1 MRNRKSENGGGA
13 AGAMMLLGAV
23 LAAHGAFAAA
33 VADGARAVNCPEG
46 PITNVVRAAAVPA
59 TDRGFTVAFRFKASP
74 YVKRPGP
81 WEGLVFANGNGWDTG
96 FRATVTPDTGSSP
109 GGFRMSLRVV
119 KPERGGVG
127 VPVKQRL
134 VAGRWYHIAFVLGGG
149 ELKSFLNGTP
159 TAKSKFEGA
168 FRRAHGGFSVGPAG
182 YGVGYYPFEAADFKV
197 WERALSED
205 EVLALVMGGDTSAKS
220 VKRYLEGLDEAAF
233 AEVRLLAWNTAK
245 KLADAGERTDAAAL
259 YALLAARAPAYPSA
273 DGGNEAAA
281 RFAKARGGR
290 RQLYVGQALRF
301 AQGNYLLARLRE
313 RAITLRIESSEPCG
327 AR

>member
-1 MRNRKSENGGGA
+1 MRNKKSENGVCAREASGA
-13 AGAMMLLGAV
+13 VGAMMLLGAV

-127 VPVKQRL
+127 PHRVRPRRRRAEEFSERNAHCEEQVRGRVQAGARRVQRG
-134 VAGRWYHIAFVLGGG
+134 AGRIWGGVLSVRGGG
-149 ELKSFLNGTP
+149 FQ
-159 TAKSKFEGA
+159 
-168 FRRAHGGFSVGPAG
+168 
-182 YGVGYYPFEAADFKV
+182 GVG
-197 WERALSED
+197 
-205 EVLALVMGGDTSAKS
+205 
-220 VKRYLEGLDEAAF
+220 
-233 AEVRLLAWNTAK
+233 
-245 KLADAGERTDAAAL
+245 
-259 YALLAARAPAYPSA
+259 ARA
-273 DGGNEAAA
+273 E
-281 RFAKARGGR
+281 RG
-290 RQLYVGQALRF
+290 
-301 AQGNYLLARLRE
+301 
-313 RAITLRIESSEPCG
+313 
-327 AR
+327 